1 MNDKALRVLEYN
13 KIMDLLADMTL
24 SSMGSEMVRELL
36 PSSNISEVR
45 LMQQETNEAV
55 TILLRKGSIPLEG
68 LNDIRGGLKKAE
80 IGSTLEPS
88 DLLKVAD
95 HLRCARRIKVFM
107 GASKEKYPIIDDL
120 IDGLTSIKALEDDI
134 YNCIISEDEI
144 SDRASTTL
152 LNTRRHIREKNNS
165 IRDKLNSIIR
175 SGEYSKSLQDPIITV
190 RGDRFVVP
198 VKSECRGNFP
208 GLVHDQSSSGSTL
221 FIEPMSVV
229 EMNND
234 IKELK
239 AKEKAEIE
247 RILSE
252 LTSKVAVNIDSI
264 NINSDI
270 LSQLDFISAK
280 AKLAIELKCMPP
292 SINNE
297 GYVNIKNGRHP
308 LINAQAVV
316 PNSIWLGKEFSTL
329 VITGPNTGGKTVTL
343 KTTGLLTLMAMA
355 GLQIPADDGSSI
367 SVFDQVFADIG
378 DEQSIEQSLSTFS
391 SHMTNIVTIMRESTE
406 NSLCLFDE
414 LGAGTDPTEG
424 AALAMSILENL
435 YLRGSRVIAT
445 THYSELKVFA
455 IQREGIENASVEFDI
470 ETLRPTFKLLIGVPG
485 KSNAFEISRRLGL
498 DDYTISKAQ
507 EFISNE
513 NLEFEDLISDLQ
525 QNKIAAQQDRE
536 AAQKLKSEIK
546 KMHDEYEHRKEK
558 LDKSRDVVINDAKQE
573 AKRLIKQA
581 KEEADEIIREIK
593 KAGEN
598 QIESERNRQLEE
610 ARKKLKGKLEV
621 IEDSIAEGLIPR
633 TRFKPIKNAKP
644 GESVFIATL
653 NQNGIIMSPPDS
665 KGEVS
670 VQVGIMRINVHI
682 SNLMKKDEEKESGDK
697 ALSSVKLSSNRAK
710 SISTS
715 LDLRGQTLDEAMMNV
730 DKYLDDAYLSYLNE
744 VTIIHG
750 KGTGVLRQGI
760 LDMLKHHHH
769 VKSYRLGKYGEGGI
783 GVTVVEIKR

>member
-1 MNDKALRVLEYN
+1 MNEKALRVLEYN
-13 KIMDLLADMTL
+13 KIMDMLADMAL

-36 PSSNISEVR
+36 PSSNINEVR

-88 DLLKVAD
+88 DLLKIAD

-107 GASKEKYPIIDDL
+107 GGSKEKYPIIDDL
-120 IDGLTSIKALEDDI
+120 IAGLTSIKALEDDI
-134 YNCIISEDEI
+134 YNCIISEEEI

-152 LNTRRHIREKNNS
+152 FNLRRQIREKNNS

-308 LINAQAVV
+308 LINARAVV
-316 PNSIWLGKEFSTL
+316 PNSIRLGKEFSTL

-391 SHMTNIVTIMRESTE
+391 SHMTNIVTI
-406 NSLCLFDE
+406 
-414 LGAGTDPTEG
+414 
-424 AALAMSILENL
+424 I
-435 YLRGSRVIAT
+435 VI
-445 THYSELKVFA
+445 
-455 IQREGIENASVEFDI
+455 
-470 ETLRPTFKLLIGVPG
+470 
-485 KSNAFEISRRLGL
+485 
-498 DDYTISKAQ
+498 
-507 EFISNE
+507 
-513 NLEFEDLISDLQ
+513 
-525 QNKIAAQQDRE
+525 
-536 AAQKLKSEIK
+536 
-546 KMHDEYEHRKEK
+546 
-558 LDKSRDVVINDAKQE
+558 
-573 AKRLIKQA
+573 
-581 KEEADEIIREIK
+581 
-593 KAGEN
+593 
-598 QIESERNRQLEE
+598 
-610 ARKKLKGKLEV
+610 
-621 IEDSIAEGLIPR
+621 
-633 TRFKPIKNAKP
+633 
-644 GESVFIATL
+644 
-653 NQNGIIMSPPDS
+653 
-665 KGEVS
+665 
-670 VQVGIMRINVHI
+670 
-682 SNLMKKDEEKESGDK
+682 
-697 ALSSVKLSSNRAK
+697 
-710 SISTS
+710 
-715 LDLRGQTLDEAMMNV
+715 
-730 DKYLDDAYLSYLNE
+730 
-744 VTIIHG
+744 
-750 KGTGVLRQGI
+750 
-760 LDMLKHHHH
+760 
-769 VKSYRLGKYGEGGI
+769 
-783 GVTVVEIKR
+783 